1 MSTVDTQLI
10 GEVAAVLEARIM
22 RNFQIIPTLT
32 LDQAAKAIGVSNE
45 TMRKLCK
52 DKKIPHIKMDREY
65 RLKPADVNNY
75 LESLYNNTK
84 EA

>member
-1 MSTVDTQLI
+1 MTTTELTELSAA
-10 GEVAAVLEARIM
+10 VAAALETQIT

-52 DKKIPHIKMDREY
+52 EKKIPHIKMDREY
-65 RLKPADVNNY
+65 RIKPADINNY
-75 LESLYNNTK
+75 LDSLYIAK